1 MSTVIKPTQFNAK
14 NVTGTTPVKKG
25 DRLQALLLYDN
36 TPFLLETPALKVPFG
51 VNRFGEKSDGSID
64 ASKALGA
71 YSMNMSA
78 QGKDNT
84 PERQSVVKSFF
95 DNLEEMDGVLL
106 KYGIEHSKV
115 IFGKVHQHE
124 AVVEALFTP
133 TIKRSEDKDGNP
145 YPHRIAPKIPADY
158 DDESRPN
165 IKVYQDTQDDLNVD
179 GFTFTELKEVVGK
192 GTFVAGIIQPRLWFI
207 SGKYGVTW
215 KVIQMKVH
223 AKKTFGKPTSYAFS
237 DNSSDTEQHQSD
249 NGSSSE
255 TDKPS
260 PSTEKDDS
268 TVEDSEEEEE
278 EEDEESEE
286 EETANA

>member
-1 MSTVIKPTQFNAK
+1 MSTVIKPTQFNA
-14 NVTGTTPVKKG
+14 NQITGTVPNKKG

-84 PERQSVVKSFF
+84 PERQAVVKSFF
-95 DNLEEMDGVLL
+95 DNLEEMDKVLL
-106 KYGIEHSKV
+106 KYGIEHSKA

-133 TIKRSEDKDGNP
+133 TIKRSEDKEGNP

-158 DDESRPN
+158 DDETKPSV
-165 IKVYQDTQDDLNVD
+165 KVFQDTQEDLNVD
-179 GFTFTELKEVVGK
+179 GFTFTELKEIVGK
-192 GTFVAGIIQPRLWFI
+192 GTFVAAILQPRLWFI
-207 SGKYGVTW
+207 SGKYGITW
-215 KVIQMKVH
+215 KVVQMKVH

-237 DNSSDTEQHQSD
+237 DNNSD
-249 NGSSSE
+249 NEKARSESDEASSSE
-255 TDKPS
+255 TEQ
-260 PSTEKDDS
+260 PSTTTKEDS
-268 TVEDSEEEEE
+268 NVEDSED
-278 EEDEESEE
+278 EDEESEE
-286 EETANA
+286 EEEEEATA

>member
-1 MSTVIKPTQFNAK
+1 MSTVIKPTQFNA
-14 NVTGTTPVKKG
+14 NQITGTVPNKKG

-84 PERQSVVKSFF
+84 PERQAVVKSFF
-95 DNLEEMDGVLL
+95 DNLEEMDKVLL
-106 KYGIEHSKV
+106 KYGIEHSKA

-133 TIKRSEDKDGNP
+133 TIKRSEDKEGNP

-158 DDESRPN
+158 DDETKPSV
-165 IKVYQDTQDDLNVD
+165 KVFQDTQEDLNVD
-179 GFTFTELKEVVGK
+179 GFTFTELKEIVGK
-192 GTFVAGIIQPRLWFI
+192 GTFVAAILQPRLWFI
-207 SGKYGVTW
+207 SGKYGITW
-215 KVIQMKVH
+215 KVVQMKVH

-237 DNSSDTEQHQSD
+237 DNNSD
-249 NGSSSE
+249 NEQARSESDEASSSE
-255 TDKPS
+255 TEQ
-260 PSTEKDDS
+260 PSTTTKEDS
-268 TVEDSEEEEE
+268 NVEDSED
-278 EEDEESEE
+278 EDEESEE
-286 EETANA
+286 EEEEEATA

>member
-1 MSTVIKPTQFNAK
+1 MSTVIKPTQFNA
-14 NVTGTTPVKKG
+14 NQITGTVPNKKG

-84 PERQSVVKSFF
+84 PERQAVVKSFF
-95 DNLEEMDGVLL
+95 DNLEEMDKVLL
-106 KYGIEHSKV
+106 KYGIEHSKA

-133 TIKRSEDKDGNP
+133 TIKRSEDKEGNP

-158 DDESRPN
+158 DDETKPSV
-165 IKVYQDTQDDLNVD
+165 KVFQDTQEDLNVD
-179 GFTFTELKEVVGK
+179 GFTFTELKEIVGK
-192 GTFVAGIIQPRLWFI
+192 GTFVAAILQPRLWFI
-207 SGKYGVTW
+207 SGKYGITW
-215 KVIQMKVH
+215 KVVQMKVH

-237 DNSSDTEQHQSD
+237 DNNSD
-249 NGSSSE
+249 NEQARSESDEASSSE
-255 TDKPS
+255 TEQ
-260 PSTEKDDS
+260 PSTTTKEDS
-268 TVEDSEEEEE
+268 NVEDSED
-278 EEDEESEE
+278 EDEESEE
-286 EETANA
+286 EDEEEATA